1 MSPKALVFLL
11 GLSLVT
17 PVYAD
22 IYKYTAPDGRIYYT
36 DNPTHSK
43 YKLIIRSKPRKHNAP
58 ATNLASRP
66 KKNTGSIT
74 YSPKNKGKYTPI
86 IRAAAEK
93 HQLDP
98 NLLHAVI
105 QAESAYDAAAIS
117 SAGAVGL
124 MQLMPA
130 TAKRYGVTNRKDP
143 VQNVNGGA
151 QYLKFLLKLFD
162 SNLKLAVAAYNAGE
176 NAVKKYKNSIPPYP
190 ETQHYVKKVLALYE
204 KYGRGKIGVI
214 DNSRN
219 RLKFTGF

>member
-1 MSPKALVFLL
+1 MFPKTLLVLF
-11 GLSLVT
+11 SLIFIM

-22 IYKYTAPDGRIYYT
+22 IYKYTAPDGKIYYT

-43 YKLIIRSKPRKHNAP
+43 FKLIIRSKPRKKPEPAP
-58 ATNLASRP
+58 ILSSNLNS
-66 KKNTGSIT
+66 KTKSKSNSGSIT
-74 YSPKNKGKYTPI
+74 YSPKNKDKYTPI
-86 IRAAAEK
+86 IKAAAEK

-105 QAESAYDAAAIS
+105 QAESAYDAKAVS

-130 TAKRYGVTNRKDP
+130 TAKRYGVINRNDP
-143 VQNVNGGA
+143 EQNVNGGA

-190 ETQHYVKKVLALYE
+190 ETQHYVKKVLALYK
-204 KYGRGKIGVI
+204 KYGKV
-214 DNSRN
+214 
-219 RLKFTGF
+219 